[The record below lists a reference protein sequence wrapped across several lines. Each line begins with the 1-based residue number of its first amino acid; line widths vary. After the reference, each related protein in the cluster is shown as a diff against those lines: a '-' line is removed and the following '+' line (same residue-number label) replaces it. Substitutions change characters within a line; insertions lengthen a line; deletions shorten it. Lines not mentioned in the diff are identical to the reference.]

1 MKKVWDFLRDS
12 KNLPQFQVDGI
23 SVPKIGSFRLSNVY
37 PKASAW

>member
-1 MKKVWDFLRDS
+1 MKKGWNFLSDS
-12 KNLPQFQVDGI
+12 KNLPQLHVDGI